1 MASFGRNMVHKQAMN
16 RQCGKEKFFDIAVRR
31 ALWLALPNP
40 NMTKHSQSARILAR
54 ITLVFLTLLGS
65 SNFMLAHAQCSI
77 ELWHGA
83 TRLTHA
89 APIELPKPPTLPTA
103 ADYPAP
109 PTQGADG
116 EPRGILA
123 GPPPSDAIILFDGKD
138 LSEWVG
144 NNGKEPKWIV
154 KDGVM
159 TVRPKS
165 GSIHTKRG
173 FGDCQL
179 HVEWATP
186 EKVIGDS
193 QGRGNSGVF
202 LQRRY
207 EIQVL
212 DSFHNKTY
220 YDGQAAGVYR
230 QYPPLVNACR
240 GPGEWQT
247 YDIIYHA
254 PRFDADGKL
263 AQPGTVTVLQNGV
276 LVQDHVTIKGNT
288 MSDHPTYTAHG
299 LKEPIE
305 LQDHGN
311 PVRFRNIWIREL

>member
-1 MASFGRNMVHKQAMN
+1 
-16 RQCGKEKFFDIAVRR
+16 
-31 ALWLALPNP
+31 
-40 NMTKHSQSARILAR
+40 MTKSFQPMQNLAR
-54 ITLVFLTLLGS
+54 ITVLFMALSGFNRALLADVQQS
-65 SNFMLAHAQCSI
+65 SSPKAGEHPANLLMHLKPMEH
-77 ELWHGA
+77 
-83 TRLTHA
+83 R
-89 APIELPKPPTLPTA
+89 KPPAQKIAPAKTTRTA
-103 ADYPAP
+103 YPAP

-123 GPPPSDAIILFDGKD
+123 GPPPSDAIVLFDGKD
-138 LSEWVG
+138 LYEWLG
-144 NNGKEPKWIV
+144 HDNTTPKWTV
-154 KDGVM
+154 TNGVL
-159 TVRPKS
+159 TVLPKS
-165 GSIHTKRG
+165 GYLHTKRT

-186 EKVIGDS
+186 QVVVGDS
-193 QGRGNSGVF
+193 QGRGNSGIF
-202 LQRRY
+202 LQGRY

-212 DSFHNKTY
+212 DSFQNKTY
-220 YDGQAAGVYR
+220 YDGQAGSVYR

-263 AQPGTVTVLQNGV
+263 TQPASVTVLQNGV
-276 LVQDHVTIKGNT
+276 LVQDHVAIKGNT

-299 LKEPIE
+299 KAPIE

-311 PVRFRNIWIREL
+311 PVHYRNIWIREL